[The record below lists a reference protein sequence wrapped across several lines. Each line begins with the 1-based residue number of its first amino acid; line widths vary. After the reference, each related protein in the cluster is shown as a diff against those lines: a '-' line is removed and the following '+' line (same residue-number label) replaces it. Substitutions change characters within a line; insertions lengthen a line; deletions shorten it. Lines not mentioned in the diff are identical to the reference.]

1 MLIHNL
7 KLQFKKAEGETIF
20 FQTENGMEIILPT
33 KLLSNYQDHQ
43 KALYLNLDTQTI
55 TDVEDSRKELLNELL
70 GDNEEITLS

>member
-7 KLQFKKAEGETIF
+7 KLQFKKSEGETIF

-43 KALYLNLDTQTI
+43 QALYLNLDTQTI